1 MAYNIRKNKSVD
13 HEPATGTER
22 QKNGLRELGSLAF
35 GLLVMFFVYL
45 LVRRFLF

>member
-13 HEPATGTER
+13 HEPATGAER
-22 QKNGLRELGSLAF
+22 QMNGLQELGAWAF
-35 GLLVMFFVYL
+35 GLVVMFLVYL